1 MLVSSVAGATP
12 TPNGAVVAPTVW
24 LGTFEPA
31 KPVEVSPT
39 HEVVARGGVVT
50 ALTPA
55 SGSPAP
61 AGPIAVVQPLVGM
74 NIATTLDHGHA
85 TLVLFGVDR
94 RQYANSVLLVAPNL
108 KVRFVTPSAADVK
121 SIRAALA
128 KDDALSGVKRAL
140 NDLEVGAI
148 DVDGDGKADYAITY
162 GCTVWGDGQC
172 QVHGQFTLAKT
183 SGVWHEME

>member
-1 MLVSSVAGATP
+1 MSSVAG
-12 TPNGAVVAPTVW
+12 GAPAPKGGVIAPTVW
-24 LGTFEPA
+24 LGTFEPT

-39 HEVVARGGVVT
+39 REVVARGGVVT

-55 SGSPAP
+55 TGAPAP

-74 NIATTLDHGHA
+74 NIAATLDHGHA
-85 TLVLFGVDR
+85 KLALFGVDR
-94 RQYANSVLLVAPNL
+94 RQYANSVLLVAPTL
-108 KVRFVTPSAADVK
+108 EVRFVVPSAADLK
-121 SIRAALA
+121 AIRAALA
-128 KDDALSGVKRAL
+128 KDDALSGVRRAL

-172 QVHGQFTLAKT
+172 QVHGQFALAKT

>member
-1 MLVSSVAGATP
+1 VLVSSVAGATP
-12 TPNGAVVAPTVW
+12 PNGAVVAPTVW

-55 SGSPAP
+55 AGPSAP

-74 NIATTLDHGHA
+74 NIAATLDHGHA
-85 TLVLFGVDR
+85 TLALFGVDR

-108 KVRFVTPSAADVK
+108 DVRFVAPSAADVK
-121 SIRAALA
+121 LIRAALA

-140 NDLEVGAI
+140 SDLEVGAI

>member
-1 MLVSSVAGATP
+1 MLVSSIAGAAP
-12 TPNGAVVAPTVW
+12 AVVAPTVW

-31 KPVEVSPT
+31 QPVEVSPT
-39 HEVVARGGVVT
+39 REVVARSGTVT

-55 SGSPAP
+55 VGPPAP

-74 NIATTLDHGHA
+74 NIAATLDHGHA
-85 TLVLFGVDR
+85 TLALFGVDR

-108 KVRFVTPSAADVK
+108 PVKFVVPSALDVNA
-121 SIRAALA
+121 IRAALA

-140 NDLEVGAI
+140 SGLEVGAI
-148 DVDGDGKADYAITY
+148 DVDGDRKADYAITY

-172 QVHGQFTLAKT
+172 QVHGQFALAKT
-183 SGVWHEME
+183 NGVWHEME